1 MDANL
6 SMEQIRMDVKN
17 VTALNQEGYDM
28 DVIST
33 NLIFQRTMYRQ
44 FLPVHRD
51 LQKMTQWLLLFSS
64 KQVYNSYI
72 DKKCYRHVW

>member
-17 VTALNQEGYDM
+17 VTALNQEGYDWT
-28 DVIST
+28 SSPT